1 MFIVQFNP
9 DKLQESNKSCNYW
22 LLRNKYHLP
31 AYARGHSVLIIITT
45 DTIPNILAGYI
56 LIAEEPEFFSF
67 AAAHGFDFFAMLIM
81 IPLFRF
87 HVMTP
92 PKNARVRMLTIGIRP
107 KFSAFLLP
115 SQKVTTTKTRHAGTG
130 V

>member
-1 MFIVQFNP
+1 MQG
-9 DKLQESNKSCNYW
+9 W
-22 LLRNKYHLP
+22 
-31 AYARGHSVLIIITT
+31 HSILIIITT

-67 AAAHGFDFFAMLIM
+67 AVAHGFDFFTMLIM

-92 PKNARVRMLTIGIRP
+92 PKIARVRMLTIGIRP

-115 SQKVTTTKTRHAGTG
+115 SQKLTTTKQGMPGEGYSISIRIDKFASVSFHFGKKA
-130 V
+130 